1 MSKRT
6 DIHCPTNFKP
16 QDYDVIDY
24 FGVVTFPGLDCQD
37 GPDQESYG
45 DEARRYYEEGDRSG
59 NPHPDTNQCDL
70 CGARFNHGAVLAH
83 KDGDVITIGGICM
96 SGIAGVPA
104 LTDGQKLY
112 NAKREKRRRERAAK
126 LRVALAE
133 NPGINRALKTNHYIS
148 QDLRAKL
155 IEWGSLSDRQIELAF
170 KIERDVAN
178 RPPELEPTPV
188 PVTDDRVRVEGII
201 LSTREEDG
209 YAYNTTVTKC
219 LIQVPTDGGAFK
231 LWGTLP
237 QKATDAQWDHE
248 REHGE
253 WPEIKGAK
261 IAFTARLE
269 PSRDDEAFGFYKRP
283 TKVEVEFP
291 KPEPVAPDADYVCPE
306 PSETSIAA
314 F

>member
-1 MSKRT
+1 MARN

-16 QDYDVIDY
+16 QDYDVVDY
-24 FGVVTFPGLDCQD
+24 FGELTVEDGIREQYGQD
-37 GPDQESYG
+37 
-45 DEARRYYEEGDRSG
+45 ARRLDEDGDRSG
-59 NPHPDTNQCDL
+59 NPHPDLNQCDL
-70 CGARFNHGAVLAH
+70 CGQHFVHGAVLVH
-83 KDGDVITIGGICM
+83 THGDVITVGGICM
-96 SGIAGVPA
+96 SGIAGIPA
-104 LTDGQKLY
+104 LSDGDRLY
-112 NAKREKRRRERAAK
+112 RVKRAMREAQ
-126 LRVALAE
+126 RVANLRLTLAE

-155 IEWGSLSDRQIELAF
+155 IEWGTLSEKQVKLAF
-170 KIERDVAN
+170 KLQSDVAN
-178 RPPELEPTPV
+178 RPPELEPAPV
-188 PVTDDRVRVEGII
+188 PVTDDRVRVEGTI
-201 LSTREEDG
+201 LSTKEVEG
-209 YAYNTTVTKC
+209 YMGGMTTKC

-283 TKVEVEFP
+283 TKVEVEF
-291 KPEPVAPDADYVCPE
+291 
-306 PSETSIAA
+306 
-314 F
+314 